1 MTKNL
6 QEENDTGQDDER
18 KRFSLSRD
26 SDGRNFLGIYTGTT
40 HNMVE
45 LDEHE
50 IARLQRRLTK
60 PPLPMES

>member
-1 MTKNL
+1 MTNNL
-6 QEENDTGQDDER
+6 QEENDTEQDDDR
-18 KRFSLSRD
+18 KDFRLVRD

-40 HNMVE
+40 HYMVE

-60 PPLPMES
+60 PSLPMDS

>member
-6 QEENDTGQDDER
+6 EEENDTEQSDR
-18 KRFSLSRD
+18 KDFSLVRD

-40 HNMVE
+40 HYMVE

-60 PPLPMES
+60 PPLPMDS